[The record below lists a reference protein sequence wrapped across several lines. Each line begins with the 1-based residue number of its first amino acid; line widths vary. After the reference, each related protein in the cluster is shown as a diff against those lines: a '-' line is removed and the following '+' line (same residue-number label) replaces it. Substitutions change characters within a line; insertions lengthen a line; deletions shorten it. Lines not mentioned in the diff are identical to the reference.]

1 MFGHLGA
8 SRYLIKS
15 LVANKSKSNQVGFP
29 GLGLDTLGF
38 SIEMY
43 TYIML
48 CNTMVMPG
56 AYQESTVDTLV
67 MSFEEMSQFPTFGSF
82 FAGAHELYQ
91 LVPEIA
97 DLGSRRFAEEANGL
111 LHPSPS
117 VQQTYESLHQRASTW
132 KMPSRTRFDDRDWE
146 LRQCAAEVWRH
157 ALLIYLTASISGS
170 IVPDSVKK
178 ATMAFHTIEAF
189 TLVGGLVSSQQNYFA
204 TMLWPVLVSGS
215 CITQVEG
222 QQNMS
227 RVFKTAWSGM
237 RHMTLW
243 IEILQLMWDDPD
255 PRAYGPYGLMFTMQK
270 HNKVLGIL

>member
-1 MFGHLGA
+1 M
-8 SRYLIKS
+8 
-15 LVANKSKSNQVGFP
+15 SNQVGFP
-29 GLGLDTLGF
+29 GLGLHTLGF

-43 TYIML
+43 TYMML
-48 CNTMVMPG
+48 CNTMVMPA
-56 AYQESTVDTLV
+56 AYQESTVDTFV
-67 MSFEEMSQFPTFGSF
+67 MSFEEMSQFPKFGSF

-111 LHPSPS
+111 LQPSPS
-117 VQQTYESLHQRASTW
+117 VQHMYESLFDRVSTW
-132 KMPSRTRFDDRDWE
+132 TMQPRTRADDKDWE

-157 ALLIYLTASISGS
+157 ALQIYLTASISGS
-170 IVPDSVKK
+170 IVSDSVKK

-222 QQNMS
+222 QENMS

-243 IEILQLMWDDPD
+243 IEVLQLMWDDPD